1 MQSSKQS
8 LFGTIHKSY
17 SISLVKTFAAEL
29 LIEISFIYMSFYSVV
44 SYLSDNALCIMP
56 KLAFKCLESEFS
68 LSLSV
73 CGT

>member
-29 LIEISFIYMSFYSVV
+29 LIEISFIYVVLQRSF
-44 SYLSDNALCIMP
+44 LSD
-56 KLAFKCLESEFS
+56 
-68 LSLSV
+68 
-73 CGT
+73 G